1 MAVRLGTL
9 DSHIIS
15 YLNLDIYLDMI
26 KYIFI
31 KVFALVISGHKLN
44 ILLLILAS
52 YNSLIGH
59 MKVIRINAD
68 ISKYT
73 IEC

>member
-1 MAVRLGTL
+1 MAVWLGTL

-15 YLNLDIYLDMI
+15 YLNLYIYLDMI

-31 KVFALVISGHKLN
+31 KVFALVKSGHKES
-44 ILLLILAS
+44 ILLLILYS

>member
-1 MAVRLGTL
+1 MAVWLGTV

-15 YLNLDIYLDMI
+15 YMNLDIYLDMI

-31 KVFALVISGHKLN
+31 KVFALVKSGHKES

-59 MKVIRINAD
+59 MKAIRINAD

>member
-1 MAVRLGTL
+1 MAVWLRTL
-9 DSHIIS
+9 HSHIIS

-31 KVFALVISGHKLN
+31 KVFALVKSGHKES

-59 MKVIRINAD
+59 VKVIRINAE

-73 IEC
+73 NES

>member
-1 MAVRLGTL
+1 MSVWLGTL

-31 KVFALVISGHKLN
+31 KVFALVISGHKES
-44 ILLLILAS
+44 ILLLILTS

-59 MKVIRINAD
+59 MKGIRINAD

>member
-1 MAVRLGTL
+1 MAVWLGTL

-31 KVFALVISGHKLN
+31 SFCISQ
-44 ILLLILAS
+44 IWTQRTYLLLILAS
-52 YNSLIGH
+52 YNSLIGTH
-59 MKVIRINAD
+59 ESYQNQ
-68 ISKYT
+68 
-73 IEC
+73 C

>member
-1 MAVRLGTL
+1 MAVWLGTL

-31 KVFALVISGHKLN
+31 SFCISQIWTQRTYFVTHSCF
-44 ILLLILAS
+44 I
-52 YNSLIGH
+52 
-59 MKVIRINAD
+59 
-68 ISKYT
+68 
-73 IEC
+73 

>member
-1 MAVRLGTL
+1 MVNTMGWNERSDPDMRTANFCDVYREGVYRHINMSVWLGTL

-31 KVFALVISGHKLN
+31 KVFALVISGHK
-44 ILLLILAS
+44 
-52 YNSLIGH
+52 
-59 MKVIRINAD
+59 
-68 ISKYT
+68 
-73 IEC
+73 

>member
-1 MAVRLGTL
+1 MAVWLGTL

-31 KVFALVISGHKLN
+31 SFCISI
-44 ILLLILAS
+44 ILHS

-68 ISKYT
+68 ISKNT